1 MNNQELQN
9 DTEKITSAYNDISL
23 SVSEKE
29 KLRASIFEKI
39 NPKPVASPIFNF
51 SFYTRASA
59 LAFASLLIVTSPVVA
74 AAQRS
79 LPGEFLYPVK
89 VNFNES
95 VAEIFAPEKE
105 EYQKSLLAKRA
116 YEIKKLSESGEL
128 DADELEDVE
137 AEIEK
142 SVASVLKD
150 DDSNKKTSKEIIE
163 DHQDVIAVLE
173 FSEKIIDS
181 KKPKD
186 KDSKIDSFRVMA
198 ESSLMK
204 HIETISETENKDPE
218 YFEDLIEDAK
228 TEIEKIEEEKNIEKD
243 LEVDTLDLKPEPQTS
258 VMMTATLSEVVPVE
272 LKSEADIKIDEVL
285 DLYEIIAD
293 RKVEME
299 VERLDKESQ

>member
-1 MNNQELQN
+1 MNNQKLQK
-9 DTEKITSAYNDISL
+9 DTEEIKNAYNDISL

-29 KLRASIFEKI
+29 SLRASIFEKI

-74 AAQRS
+74 AAQKS

-95 VAEIFAPEKE
+95 VVEIFAPEKE

-116 YEIKKLSESGEL
+116 FEVKKLSESGDLNEDQL
-128 DADELEDVE
+128 DDVE
-137 AEIEK
+137 HAIEESVSSVIK
-142 SVASVLKD
+142 SDPHV
-150 DDSNKKTSKEIIE
+150 KKTSKEIIQ

-181 KKPKD
+181 KKLNNR
-186 KDSKIDSFRVMA
+186 DSKIDDFKVVA
-198 ESSLMK
+198 EASLMK
-204 HIETISETENKDPE
+204 HLEDISEEETKDPE
-218 YFEDLIEDAK
+218 YFEDMIEDAK
-228 TEIEKIEEEKNIEKD
+228 KEIEKIEAEEKHEEESEEK
-243 LEVDTLDLKPEPQTS
+243 EVELKTEPQAGI
-258 VMMTATLSEVVPVE
+258 MMTATFAETDLVE
-272 LKSEADIKIDEVL
+272 LKTEADVKIDEVL

-293 RKVEME
+293 RKVELE
-299 VERLDKESQ
+299 VERLDKETQ

>member
-1 MNNQELQN
+1 MNNQKLQK
-9 DTEKITSAYNDISL
+9 DTEEIQNAYNDISL

-29 KLRASIFEKI
+29 SLRASIFEKI

-74 AAQRS
+74 AAQKS
-79 LPGEFLYPVK
+79 LPGDFLYPVK

-105 EYQKSLLAKRA
+105 VYQKSRLAKRA

-128 DADELEDVE
+128 EADQLEDVE
-137 AEIEK
+137 VEIEK
-142 SVASVLKD
+142 TIAKVLKD
-150 DDSNKKTSKEIIE
+150 DVSKKKTSKEIIE

-186 KDSKIDSFRVMA
+186 RDSKIDDFKVVA
-198 ESSLMK
+198 EASLMK
-204 HIETISETENKDPE
+204 HIEGISEEETNDPE

-228 TEIEKIEEEKNIEKD
+228 KEIEKIEAEEKHEDNPE
-243 LEVDTLDLKPEPQTS
+243 EEATDLKVEPQAGI
-258 VMMTATLSEVVPVE
+258 MMTATLSEVVPVE
-272 LKSEADIKIDEVL
+272 LKSEADVKMDEVL
-285 DLYEIIAD
+285 HLYERISD
-293 RKVEME
+293 RKVELE
-299 VERLDKESQ
+299 VERLDKEEE